1 MTVGNCAA
9 AIRGTYTRSG
19 SPFSVSG
26 ELGTL
31 LSAAPRMERSDI
43 CNMAV
48 PLKTHRHENT
58 HRHGRQGVI
67 ARRETERY
75 SKCCSIAR
83 SAISAT
89 ASGPWP
95 PREMVADHQ
104 GRQHQSRGGALSFFV
119 SA

>member
-1 MTVGNCAA
+1 MGQIILRYIAA
-9 AIRGTYTRSG
+9 MSAYDRGKLRHRRSAVPTPG
-19 SPFSVSG
+19 ADLPFSVSG

-58 HRHGRQGVI
+58 YRQDRQGVI
-67 ARRETERY
+67 AERETERY

-89 ASGPWP
+89 ASGP
-95 PREMVADHQ
+95 
-104 GRQHQSRGGALSFFV
+104 
-119 SA
+119 